1 MLFDWL
7 LRVHQLHLLLSQK
20 YKQNGVKLL
29 NSYKF
34 YQKIKKNIIGRR
46 NKAILFIVL
55 LVKLI
60 SLAFVEFVFVLYM
73 WKHLKKIKE
82 YQKYRQKLQNWTNVF
97 FWLKPLDI
105 FSVKDKHSNTAVIII
120 PKIRTKQSD
129 KNLRFYGFH
138 GKSRCWKH

>member
-29 NSYKF
+29 NYKF

-82 YQKYRQKLQNWTNVF
+82 YQKYRQKLQN
-97 FWLKPLDI
+97 
-105 FSVKDKHSNTAVIII
+105 
-120 PKIRTKQSD
+120 
-129 KNLRFYGFH
+129 
-138 GKSRCWKH
+138 